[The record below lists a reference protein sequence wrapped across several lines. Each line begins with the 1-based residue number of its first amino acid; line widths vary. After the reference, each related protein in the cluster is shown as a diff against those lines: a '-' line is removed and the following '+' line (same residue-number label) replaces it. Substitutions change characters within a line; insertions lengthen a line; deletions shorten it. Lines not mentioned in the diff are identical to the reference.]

1 VLVYTAALLLA
12 PLPVMPF
19 APGTREFVWA
29 VGACGALLAAAS
41 YYVARGE
48 WRLGHRGSL
57 GFKLLA
63 ASLITLLFGTAL
75 VAGSFVHLAYGKT
88 VEGSLKVEPRDSRCA
103 KGSEGWSVYDADA
116 GHLWNRLYRSLYLRT
131 ARDGREFG
139 RDEVDPLLWPGTGEH
154 LLGGGSYARASACL
168 EEFNVAGGERL
179 VTDPLRRALLQRDL
193 WAVFDWT
200 VEKSERPSPELREL
214 QRRLAAAIRRLALS
228 PAQVESLPDTY
239 RAAAASGAFAKDF
252 DPRAPD
258 TPFLP
263 PDLFRPDGPWVALG
277 VEGGGATAPMHVYST
292 GGRSVFSVFIN
303 LPQGRAA
310 TLAYLKSVSD
320 FKRPWVRDRRNPA
333 DARPNPRLPQFPAGT
348 RLTLVRRMLVVD
360 ARGEPVPTAVVES
373 VQIRLHRAL
382 PTDIPEAFD
391 SVGAAARA
399 SLSLY
404 EFRLSR
410 ERLFAGEAG
419 GLRAVARDEK
429 EFPLFQ
435 SHGVDPFEDKDARV
449 PLERDLRPVLGSCV
463 ACHFRPGIHSVLSR
477 QPDIVQLRLRD
488 VRRQLLPA
496 PGHGHEADIT
506 KAWKMRQESWKLLR
520 ELWEQAA
527 TR

>member
-1 VLVYTAALLLA
+1 MLVYTAALLLA

-19 APGTREFVWA
+19 APGTREFAWA
-29 VGACGALLAAAS
+29 VAACGAVLAAAS
-41 YYVARGE
+41 FYVARGE
-48 WRLGHRGSL
+48 WMLRHRGLL

-63 ASLITLLFGTAL
+63 ASLITLLFGMAL
-75 VAGSFVHLAYGKT
+75 VAGSFVHLAYGRT
-88 VEGSLKVEPRDSRCA
+88 VGGSVGVAPRDSRCV
-103 KGSEGWSVYDADA
+103 KGSEAWRMYDADA

-131 ARDGREFG
+131 ARAGREFG
-139 RDEVDPLLWPGTGEH
+139 RDEVDPLLWSGTSEH

-168 EEFNVAGGERL
+168 GEFIDARGERL
-179 VTDPLRRALLQRDL
+179 VTDALRRALLQRDL

-200 VEKSERPSPELREL
+200 VEKSVRPTPELREL
-214 QRRLAAAIRRLALS
+214 QRRLALVIRRLALS

-239 RAAAASGAFAKDF
+239 RAAAASGVFLNGY
-252 DPRAPD
+252 DPRSPD

-263 PDLFRPDGPWVALG
+263 PDLLRPDGPWVALG
-277 VEGGGATAPMHVYST
+277 VEGGATTAPAHVFSAD
-292 GGRSVFSVFIN
+292 GRSVFRVFIN

-310 TLAYLKSVSD
+310 TLAYLRSVAG

-348 RLTLVRRMLVVD
+348 RLALVRQMLVID
-360 ARGEPVPTAVVES
+360 ERGEPVPTGIVES

-382 PTDIPEAFD
+382 PTEIPEAFD

-410 ERLFAGEAG
+410 ARLFAGEAG
-419 GLRAVARDEK
+419 GLRAVSRDEQA
-429 EFPLFQ
+429 FPQFQ
-435 SHGVDPFEDKDARV
+435 SHGIDPFEDKAA
-449 PLERDLRPVLGSCV
+449 PIERHRITVLGTCV

-477 QPDIVQLRLRD
+477 QPDIVQLRVRD
-488 VRRQLLPA
+488 VRRELLPA
-496 PGHGHEADIT
+496 PSYGQEADIT
-506 KAWKMRQESWKLLR
+506 KAWKMRQESWRLLR
-520 ELWEQAA
+520 ELWE
-527 TR
+527 